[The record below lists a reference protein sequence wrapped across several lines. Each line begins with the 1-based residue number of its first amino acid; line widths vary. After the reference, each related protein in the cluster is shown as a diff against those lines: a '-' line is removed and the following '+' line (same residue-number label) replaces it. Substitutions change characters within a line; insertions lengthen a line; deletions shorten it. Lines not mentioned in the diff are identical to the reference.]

1 MATLKTMKVGF
12 DRSQSTPLD
21 TTNYDK
27 GVLLA
32 QKIVELRDLEK
43 EKAET
48 VAGYNEQIKALEAS
62 IQEIAGEIKSGQ
74 VNLFDG
80 KEGKYPEGKEQ

>member
-1 MATLKTMKVGF
+1 MAPLKIMKGTF
-12 DRSQSTPLD
+12 ERSQSTPQD

-74 VNLFDG
+74 TNLLDG
-80 KEGKYPEGKEQ
+80 IYPEGKE